1 MRIVSWNINSVRLR
15 IESVARLVA
24 ELSPDILCLQEIKV
38 TDAAYPQSAFADMGF
53 TDHAVF
59 GQKGYHGVSIHSR
72 LPISRTHRKH
82 WCGRDDS
89 RHIWVTL
96 AGGLEVHN
104 FYVPA
109 GGDEPD
115 PQKNEK
121 FAHKLAFLDAM
132 ADWFKK
138 RNGERPAVLVGDLN
152 VAPLETDVWSHKK
165 LAKVVTHTPA
175 EINRLDSIMTA
186 GGWIDAVREFVPPE
200 EKLFSWWSYRAAD
213 WKAANKGR
221 RLDHIWVRP
230 HLRAALQ
237 GAHIAEPVRGW
248 PRPSDHAPIVLDLNT

>member
-15 IESVARLVA
+15 IESVARLVG

-38 TDAAYPQSAFADMGF
+38 TDAAYPQGAFTDMGF
-53 TDHAVF
+53 TDHAIF

-72 LPISRTHRKH
+72 RPISRIHRKH

-89 RHIWVTL
+89 RHIWITL
-96 AGGLEVHN
+96 ADGLEVHN

-132 ADWFKK
+132 AVWFRR

-165 LAKVVTHTPA
+165 LVKVVTHTPA
-175 EINRLDSIMTA
+175 EVSRLDSIMTA
-186 GGWIDAVREFVPPE
+186 GGWIDAVREFVPPDD
-200 EKLFSWWSYRAAD
+200 KLFSWWSYRAAD

-221 RLDHIWVRP
+221 RLDHIWVTP

-237 GAHIAEPVRGW
+237 DAHIAEPVRGW
-248 PRPSDHAPIVLDLNT
+248 PRPSDHAPVVLDLNT